1 MLYMLDTNICIF
13 LMKRKSPIYFRKLE
27 KLRKEKHDIAISSI
41 VLSELQYGVANSQ
54 FREQSQIN
62 LNLFTKEV
70 EILPYTEEC
79 AYFYGE
85 IRAKLKK
92 IGRIIGGND
101 ALIASHAITKKAIL
115 ITNNL
120 KEFQRVEGLE
130 LEHWEQY

>member
-13 LMKRKSPIYFRKLE
+13 LMKRKSPIYFKKLE
-27 KLRKEKHDIAISSI
+27 KLRKEEHDIVISSI

-62 LNLFTKEV
+62 LNTFIKKIEV
-70 EILPYTEEC
+70 LPYTDEC

-85 IRAKLKK
+85 VRAKLKK
-92 IGRIIGGND
+92 TGRVIGGND
-101 ALIASHAITKKAIL
+101 ALIASHAMTKKAIL

-120 KEFQRVEGLE
+120 KEFKRIDRLE
-130 LEHWEQY
+130 LEYWEQY

>member
-1 MLYMLDTNICIF
+1 MLYMLDTNVCIF
-13 LMKRKSPIYFRKLE
+13 LMKRKSPIYFKKLE
-27 KLRKEKHDIAISSI
+27 KLRKEKHDIVISSI

-62 LNLFTKEV
+62 LNTFIKKI
-70 EILPYTEEC
+70 EILPYTDEC

-92 IGRIIGGND
+92 AGCIIGGND
-101 ALIASHAITKKAIL
+101 VLIASHAMTKKAIL

-120 KEFQRVEGLE
+120 KEFRRIAGLE
-130 LEHWEQY
+130 LEYWEQY